1 MGKFEE
7 YSFFAHFRDFPIILN
22 QNLIFQTISLV
33 IMALC
38 RLAFLLIAWL
48 DGLCKKYD
56 CLLSTFFCENCNPV
70 RAQHGLQVPKK
81 AQKKGPTPEFL
92 NTQCNP
98 ETITCMITEYY

>member
-38 RLAFLLIAWL
+38 IKRMIFVSVLPPIGMYLERSNVISYTQPVDTVYSVLIIKTQKTPTTTRHIL
-48 DGLCKKYD
+48 NHSISL
-56 CLLSTFFCENCNPV
+56 
-70 RAQHGLQVPKK
+70 HGWQSECFV
-81 AQKKGPTPEFL
+81 
-92 NTQCNP
+92 
-98 ETITCMITEYY
+98 